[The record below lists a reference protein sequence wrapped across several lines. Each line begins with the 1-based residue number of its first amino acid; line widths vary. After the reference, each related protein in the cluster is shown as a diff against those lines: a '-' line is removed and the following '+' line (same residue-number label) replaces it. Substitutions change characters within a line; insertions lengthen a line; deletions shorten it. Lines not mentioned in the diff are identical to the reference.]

1 VTLGE
6 GMFESLQFGLTLCNR
21 GVVTGEQS
29 ADQLIDLAVAA
40 EESGQFDSVW
50 VGDSLFVNRRLD
62 SITLLAAIAGRT
74 RRVLLGPACMGSFAL
89 RNALTLA
96 YEWAS
101 LDQISNGRTRL
112 IACTGGGAGPLWE
125 AEARALAVDPKRRR
139 RRLVEHMDII
149 RQLWTEVSVT
159 YESEAYSFHG
169 LTVEPKPVQNPCPI
183 WLATNAQRLSSG
195 STTPSDAGLRRVA
208 ELADGWMTHSTT
220 PEQFA
225 DSWQMIK
232 EIAVARGRQSDRF
245 DNCLYHNINVG
256 TDTAACLTE
265 ASSFLNAYYE
275 TEFSRERTQAWCT
288 YGTPDECIDD
298 LRRWRGSG
306 LQRVTVRLASFDQF
320 GQFDRLVNDVL
331 PYVNK

>member
-1 VTLGE
+1 
-6 GMFESLQFGLTLCNR
+6 MFEPLQFGLTLCNR

-29 ADQLIDLAVAA
+29 ARELIDLAVAA

-74 RRVLLGPACMGSFAL
+74 RRLLLGPACMGSFAL

-139 RRLVEHMDII
+139 RRLVEHMEII
-149 RQLWTEVSVT
+149 RRLWTEAGVT
-159 YESEAYSFHG
+159 YESDAYSFND
-169 LTVEPKPVQNPCPI
+169 LTMEPKPVQNPCPI

-195 STTPSDAGLRRVA
+195 STALSDAGLRRVA
-208 ELADGWMTHSTT
+208 EFADGWMTHSTT

-225 DSWQMIK
+225 ESWQKIMD
-232 EIAVARGRQSDRF
+232 IAAAFGRHADLL
-245 DNCLYHNINVG
+245 DNCLYHNVYVG
-256 TDTAACLTE
+256 NDAATCLSE

-288 YGTPDECIDD
+288 YGTPDDCIDD

-306 LQRVTVRLASFDQF
+306 LQRVTMRLASFDQS